1 MYTFDGRVRYSE
13 VDGDGRLTM
22 AALINYFQDCSTFQ
36 SEDLGVG
43 IRYLQERNLAWVLC
57 SWQIRVERY
66 PELGEK
72 ITVGT
77 APYDMKGFLG
87 YRNFAL
93 LGQEGEFLARA
104 NTLWSLL
111 DMQKGRPVPVPE
123 DMLKKYVLEPRLDME
138 YASRKITAPG
148 ERSLREPIT
157 VKKHHLDTNHHVN
170 NQQFIG
176 MAMDY
181 LPEDFVVGQVRA
193 EYRRQAFLGDVLVP
207 GVLYNGENY
216 IVVLADTSGAAY
228 MTAEFAEKERL

>member
-1 MYTFDGRVRYSE
+1 
-13 VDGDGRLTM
+13 M

-57 SWQIRVERY
+57 SWPIKVERY
-66 PELGEK
+66 PERGEK
-72 ITVGT
+72 LTVGT

-138 YASRKITAPG
+138 YASRKITASG
-148 ERSLREPIT
+148 ERSLQEPIT

-170 NQQFIG
+170 NQQFID

>member
-1 MYTFDGRVRYSE
+1 MYTFEGRVRYSE
-13 VDGDGRLTM
+13 VDRDGRLTM

-43 IRYLQERNLAWVLC
+43 IRYLQERHLAWVLC
-57 SWQIRVERY
+57 SWQISVDRY

-77 APYDMKGFLG
+77 SPYDMKGFLG

-93 LGQEGEFLARA
+93 LGEDGAFLAKA
-104 NTLWSLL
+104 NSLWSLL

-123 DMLKKYVLEPRLDME
+123 DMLAKYRLEPRLEME
-138 YASRKITAPG
+138 YASRKITVLG
-148 ERSLREPIT
+148 ERSEREPIT

-170 NQQFIG
+170 NQQFID
-176 MAMDY
+176 MAMDF
-181 LPEDFVVGQVRA
+181 LPEEFVIGQVRA
-193 EYRRQAFLGDVLVP
+193 EYRKQAFLDDVLVP
-207 GVLYNGENY
+207 GVIYNGENC
-216 IVVLADTSGAAY
+216 IVVLADASGAAY